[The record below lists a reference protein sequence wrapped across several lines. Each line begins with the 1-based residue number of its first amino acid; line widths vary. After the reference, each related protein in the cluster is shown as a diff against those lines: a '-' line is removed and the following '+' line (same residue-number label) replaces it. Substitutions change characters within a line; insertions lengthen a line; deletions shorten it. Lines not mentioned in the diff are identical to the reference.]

1 MRRAWGV
8 GIRLGVARQQA
19 FRRVQIAFVGTRLLT
34 SLVGDLRGRRMEIA
48 TIIFRKSP
56 CEACGAVL
64 RLGVMAQWM
73 TVRSHGD
80 ALPRRLGRLVF
91 GAR

>member
-1 MRRAWGV
+1 VGRA
-8 GIRLGVARQQA
+8 GIRLVVTRQQA
-19 FRRVQIAFVGTRLLT
+19 FRSVQTAFVDTRFLA

-48 TIIFRKSP
+48 PIIFTKSP
-56 CEACGAVL
+56 REVCGAVL
-64 RLGVMAQWM
+64 RLGVMAPWM